1 MGTRYKGTKNEV
13 LALNSFIKLMRATE
27 SVSGRVHQHLT
38 NIGLTVSQFGTLEAL
53 YHIGPMSQAD
63 IGKKILKSSG
73 NITMVIDHLEKR
85 GLVKRIRSQED
96 RRFFT
101 IHLTEE
107 GNRLIHDF
115 FPTHATLITKEM
127 SVLSS
132 SEQKDLARLCRKL
145 GTGRETNR

>member
-1 MGTRYKGTKNEV
+1 MGTRYKGTKTEV
-13 LALNSFIKLMRATE
+13 LALNSFIKLMRAAE

-38 NIGLTVSQFGTLEAL
+38 KVGLTVSQFGALEAL
-53 YHIGPMSQAD
+53 YHLGSMSQAD
-63 IGKKILKSSG
+63 IGKKILKTSG

-85 GLVKRIRSQED
+85 GLVKRIRNQED

-115 FPTHATLITKEM
+115 FPSHAALIAKEM
-127 SVLSS
+127 SVLNA

-145 GTGRETNR
+145 GTGRETDR